1 MPGGFFI
8 LNSLRLRPCR
18 IMRRAALFCSLCLA
32 AAPLSAAGQVRSFKA
47 ADADSYGYRSAPHS
61 AAPANRFPAAPRVA
75 SQHAI
80 RPPSPTYTPPARGA
94 LYTARPNTARTY
106 SYTAPRSYAAPRRT
120 SSYAAALNGGGL
132 PYRQFRYRDASGS
145 LTEPLN
151 KQNYA
156 YNQPLFHPVKAAPRS
171 RAYRPSAAPATKS
184 RPWRSRAVKRRYYT
198 APAKTPRR
206 AAAPVY
212 PHYTY

>member
-8 LNSLRLRPCR
+8 LNYLRLRPCR
-18 IMRRAALFCSLCLA
+18 IMWRVALFCSLCLA
-32 AAPLSAAGQVRSFKA
+32 AAPLSAIGQVRSFKA
-47 ADADSYGYRSAPHS
+47 ADADSYGYRSAP
-61 AAPANRFPAAPRVA
+61 RPAAPRAA
-75 SQHAI
+75 SQRAI
-80 RPPSPTYTPPARGA
+80 RPPSPTYTPPTQGA

-106 SYTAPRSYAAPRRT
+106 SYTAPQSYAAPRRT

-151 KQNYA
+151 RQNYA
-156 YNQPLFHPVKAAPRS
+156 YNQPLFHPVKAAPRY
-171 RAYRPSAAPATKS
+171 RAYQPSAAPAAKS
-184 RPWRSRAVKRRYYT
+184 RHWRSRAVKRRYYT

-206 AAAPVY
+206 AAAPAY
-212 PHYTY
+212 SHYTY